1 MALAKILGFAN
12 ECLCVL
18 WPLPAKTHAT
28 RGSRTE
34 KVQFEHIWAA
44 ELPEPD
50 LASEL
55 LVGIEYLISWWRKA
69 YVSGGCRWLHENVR
83 MTALLNSSAF

>member
-1 MALAKILGFAN
+1 MP
-12 ECLCVL
+12 LCFVAPSGENACDP
-18 WPLPAKTHAT
+18 WVEN
-28 RGSRTE
+28 E